1 MKCKVFLK
9 YLFSL
14 TRFAILVVDYF
25 FLQEDIMAEI
35 RPFVSVRPA
44 EELAS
49 RVAAL
54 PYDVYNRQEA
64 KEEVQREPL
73 SFLKID
79 RAETNFDDNVDTYAP
94 EVYQKAK
101 ELLQKD
107 KQEGVY
113 ITDEDR
119 SYYIY
124 QLVMDGRPQTGLVA
138 CSSVDDYMNHVI
150 KKHENTREDKE
161 IDRITHVDTCSAQTG
176 PIFLAYRSD
185 KGIHDIVASYVE
197 NETPIYDFTAVDGIA
212 HRVWKIAKKEDVD
225 AIYQA
230 FQNIQQIYIADGHHR
245 AASAVK
251 VGLKRRQENP
261 GYTGEEEF
269 NYFLSVL
276 FPHDELRILDYNRT
290 VKDLNGRSLT
300 QFLEEIGKNFIVEK
314 AEGQVRPEKK
324 GTFGMYTEGQ
334 WYHLTAKPEL
344 FEGKDA
350 VGSLDVSVL
359 QDYLLGPVLGIGDPR
374 TDQRI
379 DFIGGIRGLSE
390 LEKRADSDMKI
401 SFSMYPTSITE
412 LFDVADQ
419 ELLMPPKST
428 WFEPKLRS
436 GLFIHEI

>member
-25 FLQEDIMAEI
+25 FYRRTLWQRSDHLYVCA
-35 RPFVSVRPA
+35 RQRNWQ
-44 EELAS
+44 S

-79 RAETNFDDNVDTYAP
+79 RAETNFDDSVDTYAP

-225 AIYQA
+225 AIYKA

-300 QFLEEIGKNFIVEK
+300 QFLEEISKNFIVEK

-374 TDQRI
+374 T
-379 DFIGGIRGLSE
+379 GSE
-390 LEKRADSDMKI
+390 N
-401 SFSMYPTSITE
+401 
-412 LFDVADQ
+412 
-419 ELLMPPKST
+419 
-428 WFEPKLRS
+428 
-436 GLFIHEI
+436 

>member
-1 MKCKVFLK
+1 
-9 YLFSL
+9 
-14 TRFAILVVDYF
+14 
-25 FLQEDIMAEI
+25 MAEI
-35 RPFVSVRPA
+35 RPFVCVRPA

-79 RAETNFDDNVDTYAP
+79 RAETNFDDSVDTYAP

-101 ELLQKD
+101 ELVQKD

-225 AIYQA
+225 AIYKA

-300 QFLEEIGKNFIVEK
+300 QFLEEISKNFIVEK

>member
-1 MKCKVFLK
+1 
-9 YLFSL
+9 
-14 TRFAILVVDYF
+14 
-25 FLQEDIMAEI
+25 MAEI
-35 RPFVSVRPA
+35 RPFVCVRPA

-185 KGIHDIVASYVE
+185 KGIHDIVASEVE

>member
-1 MKCKVFLK
+1 
-9 YLFSL
+9 
-14 TRFAILVVDYF
+14 
-25 FLQEDIMAEI
+25 MAEI
-35 RPFVSVRPA
+35 RPFVCVRPA

-79 RAETNFDDNVDTYAP
+79 RAETNFDDSVDTYAP

-101 ELLQKD
+101 ELLQQE

-150 KKHENTREDKE
+150 KKHEITREDKE

-225 AIYQA
+225 AIYKA

-300 QFLEEIGKNFIVEK
+300 QFLEEISKNFIVEK